1 MTDFTIHDENTAPAK
16 VAPALAKARKA
27 FGFIPNL
34 YGIMAES
41 PQAFT
46 AYQALSEQFRA
57 TSLPKGGQD
66 VVWLTVSRYNSCHYC
81 MAVHSTHA
89 QRSGVDSETVTAL
102 REGKPLAD
110 PQLEAVRRFAHAV
123 VADQGNVPEEEVE
136 QFLGAGFGQRQI
148 LDIIVGV
155 AMKTL
160 SNYINH
166 LALTPLDGAFAAQAW
181 EA

>member
-1 MTDFTIHDENTAPAK
+1 MTEFTIHDENTAPAE

-27 FGFIPNL
+27 LGFIPNL

-66 VVWLTVSRYNSCHYC
+66 VVWLTVSRHNSCHYC
-81 MAVHSTHA
+81 MAVHSTTA
-89 QRSGVDSETVTAL
+89 LRSGMDTETVTAL

-110 PQLEAVRRFAHAV
+110 QRLEAVRRFTHAV
-123 VADQGNVPEEEVE
+123 AAERGNVAEEEVE
-136 QFLGAGFGQRQI
+136 QFLAAGFTQRQI
-148 LDIIVGV
+148 LDIMVGV

-166 LALTPLDGAFAAQAW
+166 LAHTPLDDAFAAQAW
-181 EA
+181 DA

>member
-1 MTDFTIHDENTAPAK
+1 MTKFTIHDEHTAPAE
-16 VAPALAKARKA
+16 VAPALAKTRKTL
-27 FGFIPNL
+27 GFIPNL

-66 VVWLTVSRYNSCHYC
+66 VVWLTVSRHNSCHYC
-81 MAVHSTHA
+81 MAVHSA
-89 QRSGVDSETVTAL
+89 NALRSGMDSETVTAL

-123 VADQGNVPEEEVE
+123 AADQGNVPEDEVE
-136 QFLGAGFGQRQI
+136 QFLAAGFSNRQI
-148 LDIIVGV
+148 LDIMVGV

-166 LALTPLDGAFAAQAW
+166 LAHTPLDDAFAPQAW

>member
-1 MTDFTIHDENTAPAK
+1 MTEFTIHNEHTAPAE
-16 VAPALAKARKA
+16 VAPALAKIHKSL
-27 FGFIPNL
+27 GFIPNL

-46 AYQALSEQFRA
+46 AYQALSEQFRK

-66 VVWLTVSRYNSCHYC
+66 VVWLTVSRHNACHYC
-81 MAVHSTHA
+81 MAVHSTNA
-89 QRSGVDSETVTAL
+89 LRSGLDSETVTAL

-110 PQLEAVRRFAHAV
+110 PQLEAIRRFAHAV
-123 VADQGNVPEEEVE
+123 VTEQGNVGEDERA
-136 QFLGAGFGQRQI
+136 QFLAAGFAQRQI
-148 LDIIVGV
+148 LDVIVGV

-166 LALTPLDGAFAAQAW
+166 LAHTPLDDAFAAQAW